1 MCLVEPLDPVV
12 VRVGTSP
19 GALGSLL
26 ELVVNF
32 QHAAVQKLTKSF
44 QPNKQQEVKHDKQ
57 VLRCGLF
64 NLSETFSTQD
74 EQSDLDSQFA
84 DIQAAMEAYLSAATK
99 LIANA
104 LRCVVI
110 P

>member
-1 MCLVEPLDPVV
+1 M
-12 VRVGTSP
+12 
-19 GALGSLL
+19 
-26 ELVVNF
+26 
-32 QHAAVQKLTKSF
+32 
-44 QPNKQQEVKHDKQ
+44 
-57 VLRCGLF
+57 
-64 NLSETFSTQD
+64 QD

-110 P
+110 LKSPMQVLDLGM